1 MGLHITRAAV
11 SELIH
16 RLADRALTLLKRNT
30 KEIHPTVARSHMAK
44 RSTLSRELPPW
55 LGAILI
61 CGTVATVLLLEI
73 KRPLRRT
80 REDKLSRDARN
91 AAIALVAAAT
101 VALAEKPVIA
111 PLSLEVHRKRLGL
124 LKLFRLPV
132 AVELL
137 LSLVLLDYTLYLWH
151 YLTHKA
157 PLLWRFHRVHHA
169 DLDMDASTALRFH
182 AGELLLSVP
191 WRAAQVRLLGISPL
205 PLALW
210 QTVTLM
216 EIMFHHS
223 NLRLPFAFE
232 RRLCRLIVT
241 PRMHGIHHSMVRQET
256 DSNWSTIFSWPDY
269 LHRTLRLNVPQQRIS
284 IGVASCRDPAELS
297 LEKLMTLP
305 FQAERPGGEPV
316 REPLSLPRTTLA
328 R

>member
-1 MGLHITRAAV
+1 
-11 SELIH
+11 
-16 RLADRALTLLKRNT
+16 
-30 KEIHPTVARSHMAK
+30 MAK
-44 RSTLSRELPPW
+44 RSALSRELPPW
-55 LGAILI
+55 LSAILI

-101 VALAEKPVIA
+101 VSLAEKPVIA

-137 LSLVLLDYTLYLWH
+137 LFVVLLDYTLYLWH

-157 PLLWRFHRVHHA
+157 PPLWRFHRVHHA

-210 QTVTLM
+210 QTLTLM
-216 EIMFHHS
+216 EILFHHS
-223 NLRLPFAFE
+223 NLRLPIAFE

-241 PRMHGIHHSMVRQET
+241 PRMHGIHHSIVRQEA

-269 LHRTLRLNVPQQRIS
+269 LHRTLRLNVPQQRIT
-284 IGVASCRDPAELS
+284 IGVASCQDPAELS
-297 LEKLMTLP
+297 LENLMILP
-305 FQAERPGGEPV
+305 FRAERAG
-316 REPLSLPRTTLA
+316 REPGFEPQSIPITTLA